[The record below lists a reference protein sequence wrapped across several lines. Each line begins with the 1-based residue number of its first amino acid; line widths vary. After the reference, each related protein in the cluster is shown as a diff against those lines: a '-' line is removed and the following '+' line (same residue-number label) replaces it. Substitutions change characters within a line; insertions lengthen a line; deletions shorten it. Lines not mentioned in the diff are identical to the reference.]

1 MIHEVDEGIRR
12 LLHAGGVPGGGGELA
27 FEAPTTDW
35 TARRNA
41 PTVNVFLY
49 DIREDQTRRST
60 GNLEVLARDHL
71 VAHRRPPRWF
81 RLSYLVTAWTNR
93 PQDEHR
99 LLSEALACL
108 ACHSRLAEEWLTG
121 SLADLDLTVLVESGG
136 PVSEGR
142 AATDVWSAL
151 GGRLKP
157 AINLVVTAPVAGPL
171 TPLPPTA
178 DAGLVLV
185 DHPDNAPRR
194 LRYDDNPHNTH
205 PQHTGPEHTGPE
217 HTGPGS
223 SPEGSDDRSPGD
235 RLSPEHGFAPPRPR
249 PPDRRRR
256 NTPIR

>member
-12 LLHAGGVPGGGGELA
+12 LLQAGGVPGGGGELA

-49 DIREDQTRRST
+49 DIREDESRRSA
-60 GNLEVLARDHL
+60 GDLEVFEGGEL
-71 VAHRRPPRWF
+71 VGHRRPPRWF

-99 LLSEALACL
+99 LLSGALVCL
-108 ACHSRLAEEWLTG
+108 AGHSRLASEWLTG
-121 SLADLDLTVLVESGG
+121 SLAELDLSVLLESGG

-157 AINLVVTAPVAGPL
+157 AVNLVVTAPVAGVV
-171 TPLPPTA
+171 TPLAPPA
-178 DAGLVLV
+178 AGGLVLV
-185 DHPDNAPRR
+185 GGPEEDARR
-194 LRYDDNPHNTH
+194 LRYDDVA
-205 PQHTGPEHTGPE
+205 
-217 HTGPGS
+217 
-223 SPEGSDDRSPGD
+223 GD
-235 RLSPEHGFAPPRPR
+235 GGFAPARARPA
-249 PPDRRRR
+249 DRRRR
-256 NTPIR
+256 GGPIR